1 MKYRV
6 SLLPEKN
13 RKRLV
18 GKKKA
23 EKGRGITNIVMLI
36 LLAAVLISLLGKVY
50 ADAKLNE
57 IKDMNAAYEQK
68 VSQLQQYREINN
80 TLQNKIKLI
89 ENIQVNE
96 PQLYNFVAT
105 LGNIKHPGVS
115 LTNISCVD
123 WKTSRVCTL
132 TGTAD
137 SRASFVEYLEKLE
150 AIENVKSA
158 DCTSYTVTLTDG
170 VPVATFSITITC
182 SGGSAVVTQA
192 TTAATTEATTN

>member
-23 EKGRGITNIVMLI
+23 EKGRGITNVVMLM
-36 LLAAVLISLLGKVY
+36 LLAAVLISLLCKVY
-50 ADAKLNE
+50 ADAKLDE
-57 IKDMNAAYEQK
+57 IKTMNAAYEQK

-89 ENIQVNE
+89 EDIQVNE

-105 LGNIKHPGVS
+105 LGNINHPGVS

-132 TGTAD
+132 TGTAT
-137 SRASFVEYLEKLE
+137 SRAAFVEYLEKLE

-158 DCTSYTVTLTDG
+158 SCTAYTVTLTDG
-170 VPVATFSITITC
+170 VPTATFSIAITC
-182 SGGSAVVTQA
+182 DGGSAVVTQA
-192 TTAATTEATTN
+192 PTETTTATAIN